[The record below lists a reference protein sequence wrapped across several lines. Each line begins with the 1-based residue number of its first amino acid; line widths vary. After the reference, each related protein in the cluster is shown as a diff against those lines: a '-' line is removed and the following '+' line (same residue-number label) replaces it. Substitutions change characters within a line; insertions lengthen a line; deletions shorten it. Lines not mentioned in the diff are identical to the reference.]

1 MFGGQ
6 WRTADFRAGDILL
19 FGMKTVHMSTT
30 NTTEHVRLSCDVRW
44 QPAAD
49 PIDARYVG
57 DLKHEDGGELK
68 VGIEG
73 VNKAEGEATGP
84 EPEAAPTVTI
94 QELRRRWGFP
104 VRDGHEFK

>member
-1 MFGGQ
+1 MWPLG
-6 WRTADFRAGDILL
+6 
-19 FGMKTVHMSTT
+19 
-30 NTTEHVRLSCDVRW
+30 

-57 DLKHEDGGELK
+57 DLKHEDGGEVK

-84 EPEAAPTVTI
+84 EPEA
-94 QELRRRWGFP
+94 RS
-104 VRDGHEFK
+104 DGDWAGQRGLL